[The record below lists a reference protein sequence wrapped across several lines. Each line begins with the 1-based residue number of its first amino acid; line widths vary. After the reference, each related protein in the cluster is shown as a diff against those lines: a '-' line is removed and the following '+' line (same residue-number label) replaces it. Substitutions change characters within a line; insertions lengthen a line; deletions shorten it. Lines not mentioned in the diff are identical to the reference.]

1 MSDIDTARQ
10 ATIRLGICLGFCRGL
25 RFAAHV
31 CREAGR
37 RDLAIKLTDLAR
49 SDLTYKLANMEEV
62 DAQLVFAAALSDC
75 APAPA
80 PVRRKPV
87 LTLISNNKPAD
98 AWGWAGP

>member
-1 MSDIDTARQ
+1 MTDQARQ
-10 ATIRLGICLGFCRGL
+10 ETIHLAMCVGFVRGL

-37 RDLAIKLTDLAR
+37 RDLAIKLGDLAR

-75 APAPA
+75 SPPPAPIK
-80 PVRRKPV
+80 RKPMLV
-87 LTLISNNKPAD
+87 LISNNKPAD

>member
-1 MSDIDTARQ
+1 MTDQARQ
-10 ATIRLGICLGFCRGL
+10 ETLKLSMCIGFVRGL

-31 CREAGR
+31 VREAGR

-75 APAPA
+75 SPAP
-80 PVRRKPV
+80 PPIKRKPTLV
-87 LTLISNNKPAD
+87 LISNNKPAD
-98 AWGWAGP
+98 AWGWATP